1 MRDSKK
7 HFVQLGVRIS
17 PEDHSDLVTFY
28 QGYGMVT
35 KVVRV
40 LINRHLANL
49 RRRELAAAQDL
60 TALLTSE
67 PITKEELASLRD

>member
-7 HFVQLGVRIS
+7 GYIQLGVRIS
-17 PEDHSDLVTFY
+17 PEDHYDLVTFY

-40 LINRHLANL
+40 LINRHLAAL
-49 RRRELAAAQDL
+49 RKREQAGSDG
-60 TALLTSE
+60 
-67 PITKEELASLRD
+67 PKRPVDG